1 MALPNYLSLVN
12 DVLVRLREP
21 EVTTVNENN
30 LSKLIGK
37 FINDSKRQVED
48 AYRWNALT
56 NTLTATTAAGV
67 FNYALVGTNHRFRVI
82 EVYDNTSKNH
92 LSNIN
97 TFSMTQK
104 FLGSGDTPQTGA
116 PAYYNFNGIDSNG
129 DTQVDLFPV
138 PDKEYQIFFNIYDP
152 QPDLAADS
160 NTMKVP
166 AEPVIQLT
174 YARAL
179 VERGEDGGL
188 QSSEA
193 YDLFKQV
200 LADYIAIESSRYVEE
215 EAWVVV

>member
-1 MALPNYLSLVN
+1 MALPTYLELVN

-48 AYRWNALT
+48 AYRWNALS
-56 NTLTATTAAGV
+56 NTLTATTSNTV
-67 FNYALVGTNHRFRVI
+67 FNYALTDSGARFKVI
-82 EVYDNTSKNH
+82 DVFNNTSKNFLQAASTSQMNQWL
-92 LSNIN
+92 LSEGRA
-97 TFSMTQK
+97 S
-104 FLGSGDTPQTGA
+104 GSPK
-116 PAYYNFNGIDSNG
+116 YFNFNGVDANG
-129 DTQVDLFPV
+129 DTQVDLYPI
-138 PDKEYQIFFNIYDP
+138 PDGAYQIFFNIIDT
-152 QPDLAADS
+152 QTNLISDS
-160 NTMKVP
+160 DAMLVP
-166 AEPVIQLT
+166 MEPVTHLA

-193 YDLFKQV
+193 YALFKQV

-215 EAWVVV
+215 EAWVTV

>member
-12 DVLVRLREP
+12 DVLVRMREP
-21 EVTTVNENN
+21 EVTTVNENS

-56 NTLTATTAAGV
+56 NTLTTTTSASI
-67 FNYALVGTNHRFRVI
+67 FNYALVGTNHRFKVI
-82 EVYDNTSKNH
+82 EVYDNTSKRH
-92 LSNIN
+92 LTNIN
-97 TFSMTQK
+97 SYEMTKK
-104 FLGSGDTPQTGA
+104 FLGSTTAETGA
-116 PAYYNFNGIDSNG
+116 PMYYNFNGIDTNG
-129 DTQVDLFPV
+129 DTQVDLFPI
-138 PDKEYQIFFNIYDP
+138 PDKAYQIFFNIYDP

-160 NTMKVP
+160 DTMKVP
-166 AEPVIQLT
+166 SEPVIQLT
-174 YARAL
+174 YARSL

-193 YDLFKQV
+193 YALFKQV